1 MELAFLS
8 NQNQWC
14 TNDMRKTIIKN
25 SIRRFRFENNEMSQ
39 QELAD
44 KAGVTRHAII
54 SIEKGA
60 YYPSLEL
67 AFKIARVYHTELL
80 TFADRLLQVKNK

>member
-1 MELAFLS
+1 MKKL
-8 NQNQWC
+8 
-14 TNDMRKTIIKN
+14 IIKN
-25 SIRRFRFENNEMSQ
+25 NIRKYRFENNEMSQ

-44 KAGVTRHAII
+44 KAGVTRQAIL

-67 AFKIARVYHTELL
+67 AFKISRVFNAGVEEIFSYEEN
-80 TFADRLLQVKNK
+80 DK

>member
-1 MELAFLS
+1 MK
-8 NQNQWC
+8 NNI
-14 TNDMRKTIIKN
+14 RKY
-25 SIRRFRFENNEMSQ
+25 RFENNEMSQ

-44 KAGVTRHAII
+44 KAGVTRQAIL

-67 AFKIARVYHTELL
+67 AFKISRVFNAGVEEIFSYEEN
-80 TFADRLLQVKNK
+80 DK